1 MFENVNDKRK
11 EMDKN
16 LEKAVTYHYDRFPPT
31 NINYEAIFDS
41 HARATRALSAYEEM
55 FKAIPDSEILLG
67 PLITHEAVQS
77 SKMEGTV
84 STIDEVLKYEA
95 DYDGNVK
102 DTALASSDTKETALY
117 KKALLDAQKA
127 IEDGYPLSSSLIK
140 AIHQT
145 LLSEGRGAT
154 KSPGQFKVEQNFI
167 ADRKEILFVPISPEK
182 LQDGLDLLFDYIEQ
196 SAHNEL
202 IKIGVTH
209 VEFEALHPFKDG
221 NGRIGRMLVTL
232 MLWQLK
238 QISKPHFYISDYL
251 EEHRDVYLDTMR
263 NVSAHDDWNN
273 WLIFFFNAIEN
284 QAKKNHAVA
293 GKIRQLYEDLD
304 RNFHLVLKSAQ
315 AKDALDF
322 MFKHPKFRNNKFI
335 KESGIPES
343 TAARFTRELVKA
355 NYLATEEKASGRK
368 PALYSLAPLM
378 EIVRKL

>member
-1 MFENVNDKRK
+1 M
-11 EMDKN
+11 
-16 LEKAVTYHYDRFPPT
+16 
-31 NINYEAIFDS
+31 
-41 HARATRALSAYEEM
+41 
-55 FKAIPDSEILLG
+55 PDSEILLV

-84 STIDEVLKYEA
+84 STIDEVFRYEA
-95 DYDGNVK
+95 DHAGRVK
-102 DTALASSDTKETALY
+102 DSVLASSDTKETALY
-117 KKALLDAQKA
+117 KKALLHAQKA
-127 IEDGYPLSSSLIK
+127 IEEGYPLSSSLIK

-154 KSPGQFKVEQNFI
+154 KSPGQFKVEQNLI

-182 LQDGLDLLFDYIEQ
+182 LQDGLDLLFDYIEK
-196 SAHNEL
+196 SSHLEL

-221 NGRIGRMLVTL
+221 NGRIGRMLITL
-232 MLWQLK
+232 MLWKLGK
-238 QISKPHFYISDYL
+238 ISEPHFYLSDYL
-251 EEHRDVYLDTMR
+251 EEHRDLYLDNMR
-263 NVSAHDDWNN
+263 AVSSHDDWNN
-273 WLIFFFNAIEN
+273 WLIFFFNAVES
-284 QAKKNHAVA
+284 QAKKNLEVA
-293 GKIRQLYEDLD
+293 GKIRQLYEDLIQQ
-304 RNFHLVLKSAQ
+304 FTLVLKSSQ

-335 KESGIPES
+335 KEGGIPES

-355 NYLATEEKASGRK
+355 DLLTTEEKASGRK